1 MPRDDTAPPLTA
13 TPPSEA
19 TCRRAVFGGLLAA
32 LIGMAIV
39 RAVYGAHILPPAHTG
54 WMLSGRI
61 GPDPVQYWLGY
72 TFFKRTEW
80 SWPPGLNPG
89 WGMEL
94 SSSIFY
100 ADAIPLLAF
109 LFKALA
115 PLVEVGQYWGLWL
128 YACGALQ
135 AVLAWRL
142 IGLGTPAMLP
152 RLAGAALF
160 VLQPMLLHRMG
171 GHFALAGQFVLL
183 AGLWLCLT
191 RGEGWQRMA
200 AWVGLV
206 LGTALIHAYLVVM
219 VAGLWAAD
227 WLARA
232 ADAQRRSP
240 LLAAEALA
248 APGAGLLGL
257 WAAGMFVLT
266 DGFGGTWGGYGR
278 MQLDLLAPFDPSHWG
293 AVLPDLP
300 EPDHLEAGSSYA
312 GLGSLLLLLAG
323 LAAWLW
329 RPRAFL
335 RAHWPL
341 LLALAGMLAL
351 AVTHRVSIGGREFV
365 LFELPAEVLRY
376 ADALRASE
384 RFLWPVAYAA
394 LLAAVLT
401 LIRVL
406 GARRAGLM
414 LAAALAVQIADLQ
427 PGFARLASF
436 FTPEPAVVPLR
447 LGDPFWT
454 EAARRYSRIRVVP
467 NGNQA
472 AWWEEVAVYAA
483 TMGLETDAVYL
494 ARLDPRRVA
503 ALNAAMAGRLGTGRF
518 EPCTLYVLGDEGAIA
533 LARASRDPGRDLLE
547 VVDLVVVLAPGWW
560 GPGPDGSATAVCR

>member
-1 MPRDDTAPPLTA
+1 MPRDLPPEAVIAPHPAARLRGR
-13 TPPSEA
+13 P
-19 TCRRAVFGGLLAA
+19 VVGGLLAA
-32 LIGMAIV
+32 LIGCAV
-39 RAVYGAHILPPAHTG
+39 VGVVYGAHILPPGHTG

-72 TFFKRTEW
+72 TFFKRTAW

-109 LFKALA
+109 LFKALD
-115 PLVEVGQYWGLWL
+115 PLVEVPQYWGLWL

-135 AVLAWRL
+135 AVLAWAL
-142 IGLGTPAMLP
+142 MGLATTAMLP

-160 VLQPMLLHRMG
+160 VLQPVLLHRLG
-171 GHFALAGQFVLL
+171 GHFALGAQFVLL

-191 RGEGWQRMA
+191 RGQGWRRMTAWA
-200 AWVGLV
+200 ALL
-206 LGTALIHAYLVVM
+206 LGTALIHAYLTVM

-232 ADAQRRSP
+232 ADPERRSS
-240 LLAAEALA
+240 LLAVEAFA
-248 APGAGLLGL
+248 VPGAGLFGL
-257 WAAGMFVLT
+257 WAGGMFVLT
-266 DGFGGTWGGYGR
+266 EGFGGTWGGYGR
-278 MQLDLLAPFDPSHWG
+278 MQLDLLAPFAPSHWG
-293 AVLPDLP
+293 AFLPDLP
-300 EPDHLEAGSSYA
+300 APDHLEAGSSYA
-312 GLGSLLLLLAG
+312 GLGSLLLLAAGALAW
-323 LAAWLW
+323 AA
-329 RPRAFL
+329 RPQAFL
-335 RAHWPL
+335 RAHWAL
-341 LLALAGMLAL
+341 LLALAAMLAL
-351 AVTHRVSIGGREFV
+351 AVTHRVSIGGRVFV
-365 LFELPAEVLRY
+365 LFNLPDAVLRY

-384 RFLWPVAYAA
+384 RFLWPALYAA
-394 LLAAVLT
+394 LLAAALT

-406 GARRAGLM
+406 GGRRAGVV
-414 LAAALAVQIADLQ
+414 LAVLVAVQIADLR
-427 PGFARLASF
+427 PGFARLAHF

-447 LGDPFWT
+447 LGDPFWD

-483 TMGLETDAVYL
+483 TKGLETDAVYF

-503 ALNAAMAGRLGTGRF
+503 ALNSAMAKRLGSGDY
-518 EPCTLYVLGDEGAIA
+518 ESCTLYVLGDAGAIA
-533 LARASRDPGRDLLE
+533 LARASRDPKRDLLE
-547 VVDLVVVLAPGWW
+547 VIDLVMVLAPGWW
-560 GPGPDGSATAVCR
+560 DPPAGGCRG

>member
-1 MPRDDTAPPLTA
+1 MPRDV
-13 TPPSEA
+13 TP
-19 TCRRAVFGGLLAA
+19 TVAVPDLASRPRGRSVLGGLLAA
-32 LIGMAIV
+32 VIGCAV
-39 RAVYGAHILPPAHTG
+39 VWAVYGAHILPPGHTG

-72 TFFKRTEW
+72 TFFKRTAW

-109 LFKALA
+109 LFKALD

-142 IGLGTPAMLP
+142 IGLGTTAMLP

-160 VLQPMLLHRMG
+160 VLQPALLHRMG
-171 GHFALAGQFVLL
+171 GHFALGGQFVLL
-183 AGLWLCLT
+183 AGLGLCLT
-191 RGEGWQRMA
+191 RGAGWRRLA
-200 AWVGLV
+200 SWTAL
-206 LGTALIHAYLVVM
+206 LLATALIHAYLLVM

-232 ADAQRRSP
+232 TDPARRTAM
-240 LLAAEALA
+240 LAAEVVAALGA
-248 APGAGLLGL
+248 ALFGL
-257 WAAGMFVLT
+257 WAAGFFVLT
-266 DGFGGTWGGYGR
+266 EGFGGTWGGYGR

-293 AVLPDLP
+293 AFLPDLP
-300 EPDHLEAGSSYA
+300 APDHLEAGSSYA
-312 GLGSLLLLLAG
+312 GLGSLLLLGAGALA
-323 LAAWLW
+323 WVV
-329 RPRAFL
+329 RPRPFL

-341 LLALAGMLAL
+341 LLALAAMLAL
-351 AVTHRVSIGGREFV
+351 AVTHRVSIGGREVV
-365 LFELPAEVLRY
+365 LFDLPAEVLRY

-394 LLAAVLT
+394 LLAAALT

-406 GARRAGLM
+406 GGRRAGTV
-414 LAAALAVQIADLQ
+414 LAVVLAVQIADLQ
-427 PGFARLASF
+427 PGFARLAYF

-447 LGDPFWT
+447 LGDPFWA

-467 NGNQA
+467 NRNQA

-483 TMGLETDAVYL
+483 TKGLETDAVYL

-503 ALNAAMAGRLGTGRF
+503 ALNSAMAGRLGSGDY
-518 EPCTLYVLGDEGAIA
+518 EPCTLYVLGDAGAIA
-533 LARASRDPGRDLLE
+533 LARASRDPERDLLE
-547 VVDLVVVLAPGWW
+547 VIDLVMVLAPGWS
-560 GPGPDGSATAVCR
+560 GPDGVGPGDCAG

>member
-1 MPRDDTAPPLTA
+1 MPRDVTEHPPPAPTAA
-13 TPPSEA
+13 RS
-19 TCRRAVFGGLLAA
+19 RRGRSILGGVLAVLAGL
-32 LIGMAIV
+32 AIV
-39 RAVYGAHILPPAHTG
+39 RAVYGGHILPPAHTG

-80 SWPPGLNPG
+80 GWPPGLNPG

-109 LFKALA
+109 LFKALD
-115 PLVEVGQYWGLWL
+115 PLVEVAQYWGLWL

-135 AVLAWRL
+135 ALLSWRL
-142 IGLGTPAMLP
+142 IGLGTTAMLP

-160 VLQPMLLHRMG
+160 VLQPVLLHRMG
-171 GHFALAGQFVLL
+171 GHFALGGQFVLL
-183 AGLWLCLT
+183 AALLLCLT
-191 RGEGWQRMA
+191 RGTGWRRLA
-200 AWVGLV
+200 SWTALV
-206 LGTALIHAYLVVM
+206 LATALIHAYLLVM

-232 ADAQRRSP
+232 ADPPRRSA

-257 WAAGMFVLT
+257 WAAGFFVLSE
-266 DGFGGTWGGYGR
+266 GFGGTWGGFGR
-278 MQLDLLAPFDPSHWG
+278 MQFDLLAPLDPSYWG
-293 AVLPDLP
+293 AFLPDLP
-300 EPDHLEAGSSYA
+300 GPDHLEAGSSYA
-312 GLGSLLLLLAG
+312 GLGTLLLLAAG
-323 LAAWLW
+323 ALAWAA
-329 RPRAFL
+329 RPRPFL
-335 RAHWPL
+335 RAWWPL
-341 LLALAGMLAL
+341 LLALAAFLAL
-351 AVTHRVSIGGREFV
+351 AVTHRVSIGGREVV
-365 LFELPAEVLRY
+365 LFELSAAVLRY

-394 LLAAVLT
+394 LTAAALT
-401 LIRVL
+401 LVRVL
-406 GARRAGLM
+406 GARRAGLV
-414 LAAALAVQIADLQ
+414 LAAALAVQIADLR
-427 PGFARLASF
+427 PGFARLAHF
-436 FTPEPAVVPLR
+436 FAPEPAVVPLR
-447 LGDPFWT
+447 LGNPFWT

-467 NGNQA
+467 NRNQA

-503 ALNAAMAGRLGTGRF
+503 RLNAAMAERLGTGRF
-518 EPCTLYVLGDEGAIA
+518 EPCTLYVLGDAGAIA
-533 LARASRDPGRDLLE
+533 LARASRDPDHDLLE
-547 VVDLVVVLAPGWW
+547 MIDLLMVLAPGWW
-560 GPGPDGSATAVCR
+560 SVDDDGFGASACR

>member
-1 MPRDDTAPPLTA
+1 MPRDLLVPSPTA
-13 TPPSEA
+13 TPPA
-19 TCRRAVFGGLLAA
+19 ARTRRRSPAGAILAG
-32 LIGMAIV
+32 LIGCAVVWAI
-39 RAVYGAHILPPAHTG
+39 YGAHILPPGHTG

-72 TFFKRTEW
+72 TFFKPTGW
-80 SWPPGLNPG
+80 TWPPGLNPG
-89 WGMEL
+89 WGLEV

-109 LFKALA
+109 LFKALH
-115 PLVEVGQYWGLWL
+115 PLVEVPQYWGLWL
-128 YACGALQ
+128 YLCGALQ

-142 IGLGTPAMLP
+142 IGLGSTAMLP
-152 RLAGAALF
+152 RLAGAMLF
-160 VLQPMLLHRMG
+160 VLQPALLHRMG

-191 RGEGWQRMA
+191 RGEGWRRMA
-200 AWVGLV
+200 AWAGLV
-206 LGTALIHAYLVVM
+206 LGTALIHAYLLVM
-219 VAGLWAAD
+219 LAGLWAAD

-232 ADAQRRSP
+232 ADPRRRSGV
-240 LLAAEALA
+240 LIAEALA
-248 APGAGLLGL
+248 VPGAGLAGL
-257 WAAGMFVLT
+257 WAAGFFVLA

-278 MQLDLLAPFDPSHWG
+278 MQLDLLAPFDPAPWG
-293 AVLPDLP
+293 RFLPDLP
-300 EPDHLEAGSSYA
+300 GPRHLEAGSSYA
-312 GLGSLLLLLAG
+312 GLGALLLVVAGALAW
-323 LAAWLW
+323 AW
-329 RPRAFL
+329 RPRPFL

-341 LLALAGMLAL
+341 LLALGAMLAL
-351 AVTHRVSIGGREFV
+351 AATHRVSIGGRESV
-365 LFELPAEVLRY
+365 LFALPDEVLRY

-384 RFLWPVAYAA
+384 RFLWPALYAA
-394 LLAAVLT
+394 LLAAALT
-401 LIRVL
+401 LIRVV
-406 GARRAGLM
+406 GDRRAGLV
-414 LAAALAVQIADLQ
+414 LAALLVVQVADLQ

-447 LGDPFWT
+447 LGAPFWT
-454 EAARRYSRIRVVP
+454 EAARRYTRIRVVP

-503 ALNAAMAGRLGTGRF
+503 ALNAAMAERLGTGRY

-533 LARASRDPGRDLLE
+533 LARASHDPARDLLE
-547 VVDLVVVLAPGWW
+547 IIDLVVVLAPGWW
-560 GPGPDGSATAVCR
+560 DPAPGGSAASACG

>member
-1 MPRDDTAPPLTA
+1 MPRDLPPAAVTALDSA
-13 TPPSEA
+13 ARLRGRS
-19 TCRRAVFGGLLAA
+19 VVGGLLAA
-32 LIGMAIV
+32 LIGCTV
-39 RAVYGAHILPPAHTG
+39 VWAVYGAHILPPAHTG

-72 TFFKRTEW
+72 TFFKRTAW

-89 WGMEL
+89 WGMEV

-109 LFKALA
+109 LFKALD
-115 PLVEVGQYWGLWL
+115 PLVEVPQYWGLWL

-142 IGLGTPAMLP
+142 IGLGTAAMLP

-160 VLQPMLLHRMG
+160 VLQPVLLYRLG
-171 GHFALAGQFVLL
+171 GHFALGGQFVLL

-191 RGEGWQRMA
+191 RGEGWRRMA
-200 AWVGLV
+200 AWAALV

-232 ADAQRRSP
+232 ADPERRSS
-240 LLAAEALA
+240 LLAAEAVA
-248 APGAGLLGL
+248 VPGAGLFGL
-257 WAAGMFVLT
+257 WAGGMFVLT
-266 DGFGGTWGGYGR
+266 EGFGGTWGGYGR
-278 MQLDLLAPFDPSHWG
+278 MQLDLLAPFAPSHWG
-293 AVLPDLP
+293 AFLPDLP
-300 EPDHLEAGSSYA
+300 APDHLEAGSSYA
-312 GLGSLLLLLAG
+312 GLGSLVLLAAG
-323 LAAWLW
+323 LMAWFW

-341 LLALAGMLAL
+341 VLALTAMLAL
-351 AVTHRVSIGGREFV
+351 AVTHRVSIGGRAFV
-365 LFELPAEVLRY
+365 LFDLPAAVLRY

-384 RFLWPVAYAA
+384 RFLWPALYAA
-394 LLAAVLT
+394 LLAAALT

-406 GARRAGLM
+406 GGRRAGIV
-414 LAAALAVQIADLQ
+414 LAALLAVQIADLQ
-427 PGFARLASF
+427 PGFARLAHF

-503 ALNAAMAGRLGTGRF
+503 ALNAAMAERLGTGRF

-547 VVDLVVVLAPGWW
+547 VIDLVMVLAPGWF
-560 GPGPDGSATAVCR
+560 GPDGADPGDCAG

>member
-1 MPRDDTAPPLTA
+1 MPRDDPNPTAPAPTA
-13 TPPSEA
+13 QACTRGHA
-19 TCRRAVFGGLLAA
+19 ILGGLLAA
-32 LIGMAIV
+32 LIGVAIV
-39 RAVYGAHILPPAHTG
+39 RAVYGGHILPPAHTG

-109 LFKALA
+109 LFKALD

-135 AVLAWRL
+135 ALLAWDL
-142 IGLGTPAMLP
+142 LGLGTQAMLP

-160 VLQPMLLHRMG
+160 VLQPALLHRMG
-171 GHFALAGQFVLL
+171 GHFALGGQFVLL
-183 AGLWLCLT
+183 AGLSLCLT
-191 RGEGWQRMA
+191 RGTGWRRLA
-200 AWVGLV
+200 SWTAL
-206 LGTALIHAYLVVM
+206 LLATALIHAYLLVM

-232 ADAQRRSP
+232 ADPPRRSAV
-240 LLAAEALA
+240 LAAEALA

-257 WAAGMFVLT
+257 WAAGFFVLSE
-266 DGFGGTWGGYGR
+266 GFGGTWGGFGR
-278 MQLDLLAPFDPSHWG
+278 MQLDLLAPFAPSYWG
-293 AVLPDLP
+293 ALLPDLP
-300 EPDHLEAGSSYA
+300 APDHLEAGSSYA
-312 GLGSLLLLLAG
+312 GLGSLLLLAAGALAW
-323 LAAWLW
+323 AS

-341 LLALAGMLAL
+341 LLALGAMLAL
-351 AVTHRVSIGGREFV
+351 AVTHRVSIGGREVV
-365 LFELPAEVLRY
+365 LFELPQEMLRY

-394 LLAAVLT
+394 LLAAALT

-406 GARRAGLM
+406 GSRRAGLV
-414 LAAALAVQIADLQ
+414 LAAALAVQIADLR
-427 PGFARLASF
+427 PGFARLAYF
-436 FTPEPAVVPLR
+436 FAPEPTVVPLR

-454 EAARRYSRIRVVP
+454 EAADRYSRIRVVP
-467 NGNQA
+467 NRNQA

-483 TMGLETDAVYL
+483 TMGLQTDAVYL

-503 ALNAAMAGRLGTGRF
+503 RLNAAMAERLGAGRF
-518 EPCTLYVLGDEGAIA
+518 EPCTLYVLGDAGAIA
-533 LARASRDPGRDLLE
+533 LARASRDPERDRLE
-547 VVDLVVVLAPGWW
+547 VIDLVMVLAPGWW
-560 GPGPDGSATAVCR
+560 APEAMTASDCAG

>member
-1 MPRDDTAPPLTA
+1 MTSPVA
-13 TPPSEA
+13 S
-19 TCRRAVFGGLLAA
+19 RRRSALGGLLAA
-32 LIGMAIV
+32 LIGLAIV
-39 RAVYGAHILPPAHTG
+39 RAVYGGHILPPAHTG

-72 TFFKRTEW
+72 TFFKRAGW

-109 LFKALA
+109 LFKALH
-115 PLVEVGQYWGLWL
+115 PLVEVGQYWGLWI

-135 AVLAWRL
+135 GLLAWQL
-142 IGLGTPAMLP
+142 LGLGTAAMLP

-160 VLQPMLLHRMG
+160 VLQPVLLHRLG
-171 GHFALAGQFVLL
+171 GHFALGGQFVLL
-183 AGLWLCLT
+183 AGLLLCLT
-191 RGEGWQRMA
+191 RGAGWRRLA
-200 AWVGLV
+200 SWTAL
-206 LGTALIHAYLVVM
+206 LLATALIHAYLLVM

-227 WLARA
+227 WLSRA
-232 ADAQRRSP
+232 ADRSRRSA

-248 APGAGLLGL
+248 APAAGLVGL
-257 WAAGMFVLT
+257 WAAGFFVLSE
-266 DGFGGTWGGYGR
+266 GFGGTWGGFGR
-278 MQLDLLAPFDPSHWG
+278 MQLDLLAPFDPSQWG
-293 AVLPDLP
+293 AFLPDLP
-300 EPDHLEAGSSYA
+300 GPDHLEAGGSYA
-312 GLGSLLLLLAG
+312 GLGSLLLLAAGG
-323 LAAWLW
+323 LAWAW
-329 RPRAFL
+329 RPRPFL

-341 LLALAGMLAL
+341 LLALAAMLAL
-351 AVTHRVSIGGREFV
+351 AVTHRVSVGGRQWV
-365 LFELPAEVLRY
+365 LFDLPVQVRRY

-384 RFLWPVAYAA
+384 RFLWPLAYAA
-394 LLAAVLT
+394 LLAAALT

-406 GARRAGLM
+406 GGRRAGLV
-414 LAAALAVQIADLQ
+414 LAILVAVQIADLR
-427 PGFARLASF
+427 PGFARLAYF

-467 NGNQA
+467 SGNQA

-503 ALNAAMAGRLGTGRF
+503 RLNAATAERLGSGRF

-533 LARASRDPGRDLLE
+533 LARASRDPERDLLE
-547 VVDLVVVLAPGWW
+547 VIDLVVVLAPRWW
-560 GPGPDGSATAVCR
+560 APDSTGPPACPG

>member
-1 MPRDDTAPPLTA
+1 MPRDATDHPAPAPTADAGTRFRSIL
-13 TPPSEA
+13 
-19 TCRRAVFGGLLAA
+19 GGLLAV

-39 RAVYGAHILPPAHTG
+39 RAVYGGHILPPAHTG

-61 GPDPVQYWLGY
+61 GPDPVQYWIGY

-109 LFKALA
+109 LFKALD
-115 PLVEVGQYWGLWL
+115 PLVEVAQYWGLWL

-135 AVLAWRL
+135 ALLAWHL
-142 IGLGTPAMLP
+142 IGLGTSAMLP

-160 VLQPMLLHRMG
+160 VLQPALLHRMG
-171 GHFALAGQFVLL
+171 GHFALGGQFVLL
-183 AGLWLCLT
+183 AGLLLCLT
-191 RGEGWQRMA
+191 RGAGWRR
-200 AWVGLV
+200 LV
-206 LGTALIHAYLVVM
+206 SWTALLVATALIHAYLLVM

-232 ADAQRRSP
+232 ADPPRRSAV
-240 LLAAEALA
+240 LAAEALA

-257 WAAGMFVLT
+257 WAAGFFVLT
-266 DGFGGTWGGYGR
+266 EGFGGTWGGFGR

-300 EPDHLEAGSSYA
+300 APDHLEAGSSYA
-312 GLGSLLLLLAG
+312 GLGGLLLLAAGG
-323 LAAWLW
+323 LAWAA
-329 RPRAFL
+329 RPRPFL

-341 LLALAGMLAL
+341 LLALTAFLAL

-365 LFELPAEVLRY
+365 LFDLPDAVLRY

-384 RFLWPVAYAA
+384 RFLWPVAYTA
-394 LLAAVLT
+394 LLAAALT
-401 LIRVL
+401 LTRVL
-406 GARRAGLM
+406 GGRRAGLVLAM
-414 LAAALAVQIADLQ
+414 LVAVQIADLR
-427 PGFARLASF
+427 PGFARLAHF

-454 EAARRYSRIRVVP
+454 EAAGRYTRIRVVP
-467 NGNQA
+467 NRNQA

-503 ALNAAMAGRLGTGRF
+503 RLNAAMAERLRTGRF
-518 EPCTLYVLGDEGAIA
+518 EPCTLYVLGDAGAIA
-533 LARASRDPGRDLLE
+533 LARASRDPERDLLE
-547 VVDLVVVLAPGWW
+547 VIDLVMVLAPGWW
-560 GPGPDGSATAVCR
+560 APDAAGAVRCRG